1 MSEPVVLER
10 LGTVRRITLNRPD
23 RLNACNDAMHARLAA
38 VLDEVAA
45 DGSARALLV
54 VGAGRAFCA
63 GQDLDAVKAEGDLGA
78 VLERSWNPLIRR
90 LAAFP
95 MPTVAAVHGVAAG
108 AGLALALACD
118 IVLAARS
125 AKLLLAF
132 NRIGLVPDSGA
143 SWQLARLVG
152 PARARGLAMLG
163 ETLSG
168 EQAEAWGLIWRA
180 VEDAALAEEALATAN
195 RFAEGPTAALIAT
208 RELIAEA
215 ANRTLAEALA
225 LETEAQRYAGQGAEY
240 AEGLAAFLAKRAPNF
255 ATLPR
260 TTEGTRA

>member
-10 LGTVRRITLNRPD
+10 LGTVRRITLNRPE
-23 RLNACNDAMHARLAA
+23 RLNTFDDATHERLAA
-38 VLDEVAA
+38 LLDAIAA
-45 DGSARALLV
+45 DGEARALLIA
-54 VGAGRAFCA
+54 GAGRAFSA
-63 GQDLDAVKAEGDLGA
+63 GQDLDAVKGEGDLGA
-78 VLERSWNPLIRR
+78 VLERGWNPLIRR

-143 SWQLARLVG
+143 SWQLARLLG

-163 ETLSG
+163 ETLTG

-180 VEDAALAEEALATAN
+180 VEDAALAEEALAVAN
-195 RFAEGPTAALIAT
+195 CCADGPTAALIAT
-208 RELIAEA
+208 RQLIADA
-215 ANRTLAEALA
+215 TTRSLAEALA
-225 LETEAQRYAGQGAEY
+225 RETEAQRRAGRGNEY

-255 ATLPR
+255 AKLPR
-260 TTEGTRA
+260 TEGTPA